1 MIKECKGNIFTTKA
15 QTIVN
20 TINCVGVMGAGIA
33 YEFRLRYPDMF
44 EKYQQHCKDKSISIG
59 KLWLYKAKDRYVL
72 NFPTKN
78 HWKLPSEEKYIKQG
92 LENFL
97 KTYKQRGITSVAFP
111 LLGADKGGL
120 NPDKVISLMKNY
132 LQNCDIDIEIWHF
145 DPYASDD
152 LYQNFKE
159 DFFLVDDETIK
170 KESKIRG
177 DIIKKIKNAFAR
189 EDINSI
195 SGLLRVEGIGDK
207 TLEKAFKYVQS
218 QKNEEPNLFS
228 QGWEEY

>member
-1 MIKECKGNIFTTKA
+1 
-15 QTIVN
+15 
-20 TINCVGVMGAGIA
+20 
-33 YEFRLRYPDMF
+33 
-44 EKYQQHCKDKSISIG
+44 
-59 KLWLYKAKDRYVL
+59 
-72 NFPTKN
+72 
-78 HWKLPSEEKYIKQG
+78 
-92 LENFL
+92 
-97 KTYKQRGITSVAFP
+97 
-111 LLGADKGGL
+111 
-120 NPDKVISLMKNY
+120 MKNS